1 MSDSVKLTIN
11 GLVVYETGAITAP
24 PPGPPVVV
32 PPPPPPPTGNPG
44 AILPPLPWPE
54 GQSTSDVQHIRQPN
68 GSIFTYEVPPLHAG
82 SAVVFTQ
89 GQDTNTQGGC
99 VTEFSVS
106 QTPGVIDPSGEAGG
120 YYQKTANIQ
129 NNNMALYY
137 DGRMPYVPPQNG
149 KWYINIRWT
158 NPSGNPN
165 GFSVQWAPGA

>member
-1 MSDSVKLTIN
+1 MSNYLQVVYN
-11 GLVVYETGAITAP
+11 GQVVYEHRCSPQTPPIEP
-24 PPGPPVVV
+24 PPKPPVVPV
-32 PPPPPPPTGNPG
+32 PPGNP
-44 AILPPLPWPE
+44 AVIRPPIPWPE
-54 GQSTSDVQHIRQPN
+54 GQSTSEVQHIQVPN
-68 GSIFTYEVPPLHAG
+68 GEIFCYSVPPLHAG

-106 QTPGVIDPSGEAGG
+106 QTPGVILPDQGA